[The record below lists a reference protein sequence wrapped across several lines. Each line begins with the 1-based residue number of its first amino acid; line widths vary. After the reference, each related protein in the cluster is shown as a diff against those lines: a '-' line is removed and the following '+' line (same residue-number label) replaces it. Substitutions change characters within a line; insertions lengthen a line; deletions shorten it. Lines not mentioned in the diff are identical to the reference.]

1 MRRFF
6 VILLVIVIAWLQY
19 RAWFGEN
26 SQHEIDLLK
35 QKTVN
40 QEQHNQS
47 LSEQNGLLREEI
59 KLVRNEP
66 NILEEKARENLG
78 LIKKNETFYRI
89 IPAEE
94 N

>member
-6 VILLVIVIAWLQY
+6 VIILILVIAWLQY

-26 SQHEIDLLK
+26 SQHDIELLK
-35 QKTVN
+35 EKIENQKA
-40 QEQHNQS
+40 HNQS
-47 LSEQNGLLREEI
+47 LSEQNNLLREEI

-78 LIKKNETFYRI
+78 LVKRMKLFIG
-89 IPAEE
+89 
-94 N
+94 

>member
-6 VILLVIVIAWLQY
+6 VIMLLIVIAWLQY

-26 SQHEIDLLK
+26 SQHEIDLLEEK
-35 QKTVN
+35 IAN
-40 QEQHNQS
+40 QEKHNQS
-47 LSEQNGLLREEI
+47 LSEQNELLRDEI

-78 LIKKNETFYRI
+78 LIKKNEIFYRI
-89 IPAEE
+89 IPAE
-94 N
+94 NN

>member
-6 VILLVIVIAWLQY
+6 VIILILVIAWLQY
-19 RAWFGEN
+19 RAWLGEN
-26 SQHEIDLLK
+26 SRHDIKLLK
-35 QKTVN
+35 EKIEN
-40 QEQHNQS
+40 QEAHNQS
-47 LSEQNGLLREEI
+47 LSEQNNLLREEI

-78 LIKKNETFYRI
+78 LVKKNETFYRI